1 MVHFDMGRALL
12 FELLTSLCST
22 GIHRLCN
29 RFLLR
34 RHHRRHRRIPDG
46 HRKWHCSRTCSGFF
60 FSLQVISLMLLN
72 NRSVNPSLDAS
83 NILSVVDSAEEVEA
97 EWSGGG
103 GRYVDM

>member
-1 MVHFDMGRALL
+1 MAIVNGIAVVRAAA
-12 FELLTSLCST
+12 S
-22 GIHRLCN
+22 
-29 RFLLR
+29 
-34 RHHRRHRRIPDG
+34 
-46 HRKWHCSRTCSGFF
+46 F